1 MFSQSM
7 AMFGIAIIALAL
19 QVESGKGTLKGDKNI
34 VESYMYPIQYFVRAE
49 H

>member
-1 MFSQSM
+1 MFSQSA
-7 AMFGIAIIALAL
+7 AMFGIAIALAL

-34 VESYMYPIQYFVRAE
+34 VESNMYPIQYFVRAE

>member
-1 MFSQSM
+1 MFSQSV
-7 AMFGIAIIALAL
+7 AMFGIAL

-34 VESYMYPIQYFVRAE
+34 VESNMYPIQYFVRAE